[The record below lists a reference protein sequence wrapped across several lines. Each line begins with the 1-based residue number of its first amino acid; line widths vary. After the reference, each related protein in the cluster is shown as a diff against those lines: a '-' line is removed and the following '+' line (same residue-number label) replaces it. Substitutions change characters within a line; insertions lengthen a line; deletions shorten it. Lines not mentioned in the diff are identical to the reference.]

1 MSSSVVE
8 GGDSVI
14 RLPAESL
21 DQIPADHVA
30 GAVESVGAMDADQT
44 LRVVLEELIHHRL
57 EVLDVSRLGDLV
69 TFGEDLVVGDATAAE
84 KSVDHFRAV
93 VLLGESEI
101 DDETHVDVG
110 R

>member
-8 GGDSVI
+8 GGDGVI

-44 LRVVLEELIHHRL
+44 LRVVLKELIHHRL